1 VGGHPRLAPG
11 LPAVWGDVN
20 ALQQVIMN
28 LVTNTREALGGRGQV
43 VIETEA
49 LADGL
54 RRAS

>member
-1 VGGHPRLAPG
+1 
-11 LPAVWGDVN
+11 VWGDVN